1 MLASISAFIVIYIT
15 CIIFS
20 QALPLLR
27 EKFENSSSSQIK
39 LQSTNQ
45 MQLQRIYNSVSLLE
59 GGNRIYED
67 HINYNTLLLTVDQCQ
82 QNCIGKL

>member
-27 EKFENSSSSQIK
+27 ENSSQIK